1 MHKAN
6 IGSKWKSG
14 TLPTLE
20 NSYGSGRFAKNNF
33 SKKRSQQSDA
43 GFQPQN
49 YEEWSSGG
57 HNSRGGGKQRN
68 SRNNDSDW
76 ANNGHGGGKFYQG
89 M

>member
-1 MHKAN
+1 MK
-6 IGSKWKSG
+6 IMDF
-14 TLPTLE
+14 TLE
-20 NSYGSGRFAKNNF
+20 TSYDSGHFAKNNF
-33 SKKRSQQSDA
+33 SKKRNDRSVA

-57 HNSRGGGKQRN
+57 NNSRGGGKQRN

-76 ANNGHGGGKFYQG
+76 ANNGHGGGKFLQG